1 MVMKASHLKQLL
13 ADAPKQRLLCIGDVM
28 LDNYVYGAVSRVSPE
43 APVPVLEQ
51 ESFERMPGGAANTA
65 RNIAALGARTRL
77 VGVIGTDDAGAMLV
91 HLLDDVSGIDALLL
105 ESDTSTTTLKT
116 RYVASGQQLMRVD
129 QDMDADIPRA
139 VQDELAEIVADACAG
154 ATAVLV
160 SDYAKGVVSAELISV
175 ALKAAHEHEIPVIV
189 DPKGDN
195 ISRYGPVD
203 LIKPNASE
211 LSAMTGMP
219 VGSDAEVE
227 AALEM
232 ALELGA
238 AKAILVT
245 RAEQG
250 MSYVERGSQV
260 HHCKGEP
267 RSVYDVSGAG
277 DTTLAAL
284 GVALSAGRALEDAS
298 AFALLASGLAVEK
311 AGTTVLTPSELLRGI
326 DRKLS
331 DVEPLLAQVGEWRT
345 AGLRVGFTNGCFD
358 ILHPGHLHVLEEAR
372 RACDRLIV
380 GLNTDA
386 AVKRLKGDTRPIHDE
401 AARAQMLSGLSS
413 VDRIV
418 MFDTDTPADLIEQIQ
433 PDVLAKGGD
442 YTEETIVGAAS
453 VRERGGE
460 VIIVPLLE
468 GFSTSLAIE
477 KAGGEA

>member
-1 MVMKASHLKQLL
+1 M
-13 ADAPKQRLLCIGDVM
+13 
-28 LDNYVYGAVSRVSPE
+28 
-43 APVPVLEQ
+43 
-51 ESFERMPGGAANTA
+51 
-65 RNIAALGARTRL
+65 
-77 VGVIGTDDAGAMLV
+77 
-91 HLLDDVSGIDALLL
+91 
-105 ESDTSTTTLKT
+105 
-116 RYVASGQQLMRVD
+116 
-129 QDMDADIPRA
+129 
-139 VQDELAEIVADACAG
+139 
-154 ATAVLV
+154 
-160 SDYAKGVVSAELISV
+160 
-175 ALKAAHEHEIPVIV
+175 LKAAHEHEIPVIV

-386 AVKRLKGDTRPIHDE
+386 AEKRLKGDTRPIHDE

-418 MFDTDTPADLIEQIQ
+418 MFDTDTPADLIDQIQ
-433 PDVLAKGGD
+433 PDVLVKGGD